1 MAERMGVLGK
11 KLGMS
16 HVFTEDGIRIPVT
29 VVQAGPCIVLG
40 KRTPDQHGYAAIQLG
55 FDDQKPQRVTKPQM
69 GQFNKAGVEPKK
81 FIREIRIPA
90 SELDKYEVGQAVSLS
105 DVFSEGD
112 FVDVTGTSK
121 GRGFQGVMKRHNFAG
136 FKATHGTHEYFR
148 HGGSIGNRL
157 TPGRTVK
164 GRKMAGHMGSEKVTI
179 QNLKVVAVRPDENV
193 LLIRGAVPGATKG
206 YLVVRK
212 AVKKSAKAA

>member
-16 HVFTEDGIRIPVT
+16 HVFTEDGRRIPVT
-29 VVQAGPCIVLG
+29 VVQAGPCVVMG
-40 KRTPDQHGYAAIQLG
+40 KRTPDIHGYSALQLG
-55 FDDQKPQRVTKPQM
+55 FDDQKPQRVTKPMM
-69 GQFNKAGVEPKK
+69 GQFSKAGIEPKK

-90 SELDKYEVGQAVSLS
+90 SELDKYEVGQVLDLS
-105 DVFSEGD
+105 DVFSEGE
-112 FVDVTGTSK
+112 FVDVTGTSR
-121 GRGFQGVMKRHNFAG
+121 GCGFQGVMKRHNFAG

-164 GRKMAGHMGSEKVTI
+164 GRKMPGHMGSKRVTI
-179 QNLKVVAVRPDENV
+179 QNLEVVGVRPEEN
-193 LLIRGAVPGATKG
+193 LILVRGAVPGAPNG